1 NNKDLGH
8 VTNYTAVADFQEDAT
23 IYVRIIPYN
32 KAGDATGCSEEHFTT
47 EKLIDIPQCTQLI
60 TPLNNATDV
69 PISSAIQWDAV
80 ATATGYRISIGTSS
94 GGTDIVNSKDIGNV
108 TSYTPVAH
116 FPEDATIYVRIIPYN
131 KAGDATGCSEEHFS
145 TEKLIDIPGCTQLI
159 TPLNNATDVPISS
172 TIQWDAVATATG
184 YRISIGTSSGGTGI
198 VNSKDL
204 GNVTSYTPVADFP
217 EGATI
222 YVRIIAYNEAGDATG
237 CLEEQFTTEALLKI
251 PGCAQ
256 LISALNN
263 ATDVALETKLQ
274 STAVPTATGYRISI
288 GTSSGG
294 TDIVNAE
301 DILIPYTTPSV
312 SDFPEGATIYVRII
326 AYNETGDA
334 TGCSE
339 EQFTTEA
346 LLNIPGCT

>member
-8 VTNYTAVADFQEDAT
+8 VTNYTAVADMTEGAT

-32 KAGDATGCSEEHFTT
+32 EAGDATGCLEEHFT
-47 EKLIDIPQCTQLI
+47 
-60 TPLNNATDV
+60 
-69 PISSAIQWDAV
+69 
-80 ATATGYRISIGTSS
+80 
-94 GGTDIVNSKDIGNV
+94 
-108 TSYTPVAH
+108 
-116 FPEDATIYVRIIPYN
+116 
-131 KAGDATGCSEEHFS
+131 

-237 CLEEQFTTEALLKI
+237 CSEEHFTTEKLINI
-251 PGCAQ
+251 PGCT
-256 LISALNN
+256 ALSNPLDGSTEVAIN
-263 ATDVALETKLQ
+263 TNLQWDVVEE
-274 STAVPTATGYRISI
+274 ATGYQISI

-294 TDIVNAE
+294 TDIVNAK
-301 DILIPYTTPSV
+301 DIGNVTSYTPV
-312 SDFPEGATIYVRII
+312 ADFPEGATIYVRII
-326 AYNETGDA
+326 A
-334 TGCSE
+334 
-339 EQFTTEA
+339 
-346 LLNIPGCT
+346 

>member
-8 VTNYTAVADFQEDAT
+8 VTNYTAVADMTEGATIYVRIIPYNEAGDATGCLEEHFTTEKLINIPECTQLITPLNNATDVPISSTIQWDAVATATGYRISIGTSSGGTDIVNNKDLGNVTSYTPVADFQEDAT

-159 TPLNNATDVPISS
+159 TPL
-172 TIQWDAVATATG
+172 
-184 YRISIGTSSGGTGI
+184 
-198 VNSKDL
+198 
-204 GNVTSYTPVADFP
+204 
-217 EGATI
+217 
-222 YVRIIAYNEAGDATG
+222 
-237 CLEEQFTTEALLKI
+237 
-251 PGCAQ
+251 
-256 LISALNN
+256 
-263 ATDVALETKLQ
+263 
-274 STAVPTATGYRISI
+274 
-288 GTSSGG
+288 
-294 TDIVNAE
+294 
-301 DILIPYTTPSV
+301 
-312 SDFPEGATIYVRII
+312 
-326 AYNETGDA
+326 
-334 TGCSE
+334 
-339 EQFTTEA
+339 
-346 LLNIPGCT
+346 